1 MSIPVALDVKD
12 RVAAITGAARGMG
25 RAVLEGFLAEGAK
38 IVATDKSWQGV
49 DDFREKLKANPN
61 VLMVEMDVTDD
72 GQIDAAFE
80 AALKKFGGVDILVNN
95 AAMRQRDLFSPAGR
109 TTTLETK
116 DSDWERMFGVNVF
129 GQLKVIRRFIQPM
142 IQKRRGN
149 IVSVV
154 SSGILHHSRGG
165 AYAAL
170 RPNSREM
177 PYMSTK
183 AAFATLSF
191 YLADEVK
198 ESNVAVNIIIPG
210 HTRTTGF
217 DEQNRARLAAGARP
231 GPLPMVPAHIVPLVL
246 YLASTQTKQVTGKMF
261 DVVEWNLEHGLGGH
275 DRWADTSFSYDA
287 LLPKK

>member
-38 IVATDKSWQGV
+38 IVALDRSWQGV
-49 DDFREKLKANPN
+49 DEFREKLKSNPN
-61 VLMVEMDVTDD
+61 VFMVDMEVTDNA
-72 GQIDAAFE
+72 QIDAAYQ
-80 AALKKFGGVDILVNN
+80 AALKKFGTVDILVNN
-95 AAMRQRDLFSPAGR
+95 AAMRSRDLFPPEGR

-149 IVSVV
+149 IVSIV

-165 AYAAL
+165 AYTAL

-198 ESNVAVNIIIPG
+198 EFNVAVNIIIPG

-217 DEQNRARLAAGARP
+217 DEQNRARLVAGARP
-231 GPLPMVPAHIVPLVL
+231 GPLPLVPDHIVPLVL
-246 YLASTQTKQVTGKMF
+246 YLASQQTKQVTGKMF
-261 DVVEWNLEHGLGGH
+261 DVMEWNLEHGLGGH
-275 DRWADTSFSYDA
+275 ERWADQSFSYDA
-287 LLPKK
+287 LLARK

>member
-1 MSIPVALDVKD
+1 
-12 RVAAITGAARGMG
+12 
-25 RAVLEGFLAEGAK
+25 
-38 IVATDKSWQGV
+38 
-49 DDFREKLKANPN
+49 
-61 VLMVEMDVTDD
+61 MVEMDVTDNA
-72 GQIDAAFE
+72 QIDAGYQ

-95 AAMRQRDLFSPAGR
+95 AAMRSRDLFPPAGR

-165 AYAAL
+165 AYTAL

-198 ESNVAVNIIIPG
+198 EFNVAVNIIIPG

-217 DEQNRARLAAGARP
+217 DEQNRARLVAGSRP
-231 GPLPMVPAHIVPLVL
+231 GQLPMVPEHVVPLVL
-246 YLASTQTKQVTGKMF
+246 YLASQQVKQVTGKMF
-261 DVVEWNLEHGLGGH
+261 DVMEWNLEHGLGGH
-275 DRWADTSFSYDA
+275 ERWADKSFSYDA
-287 LLPKK
+287 LLPRK